1 LEGSARSVRAWKRK
15 LPPIRQYFLNF
26 LCIPRPF
33 RIFLYRPDFRE
44 TFFKRCSDPHPS
56 PLQNVGDPV
65 EYGVPVGHMLF
76 HSYTGE
82 IDKMADRFE
91 KIIEQRYPLAS
102 GLPVGSAAAALR
114 TSPRRIQLAKMMNLP
129 QIN

>member
-1 LEGSARSVRAWKRK
+1 MERK
-15 LPPIRQYFLNF
+15 LPPISPILLEFPVYFRGRL
-26 LCIPRPF
+26 
-33 RIFLYRPDFRE
+33 E
-44 TFFKRCSDPHPS
+44 FFYIDQTSAKLSSNGCSDPHPT

-76 HSYTGE
+76 HSYTG
-82 IDKMADRFE
+82 KSTRW
-91 KIIEQRYPLAS
+91 RT
-102 GLPVGSAAAALR
+102 GLKRSLNSDIPWRRVYRLVRAAAALR